1 MTEFEAA
8 SLALQEVAND
18 RTLGVGLGQIAVIV
32 IGLIVMRAEGRARAK
47 EHADRHVESMTEVKA
62 QHAESMAEIKAQ
74 HAESMAEIKAQHA
87 ESMEAL
93 KVLIERT
100 GTNRESD
107 SSEDV

>member
-32 IGLIVMRAEGRARAK
+32 IGLIVMRAEGRARAE
-47 EHADRHVESMTEVKA
+47 EHADR
-62 QHAESMAEIKAQ
+62 

-107 SSEDV
+107 SSEDI

>member
-1 MTEFEAA
+1 MTEFEAV

-32 IGLIVMRAEGRARAK
+32 IGLIVMRAEGHARAK
-47 EHADRHVESMTEVKA
+47 EQADRHT
-62 QHAESMAEIKAQ
+62 ESMAEIKAQ
-74 HAESMAEIKAQHA
+74 HAENMAETKAQHA

>member
-1 MTEFEAA
+1 M
-8 SLALQEVAND
+8 QEVAND

-47 EHADRHVESMTEVKA
+47 EQADR
-62 QHAESMAEIKAQ
+62 HAESMAEIKAQ

-107 SSEDV
+107 SSEDI

>member
-8 SLALQEVAND
+8 NLALHEVAND

-32 IGLIVMRAEGRARAK
+32 IGLIVMRAEGRARAE
-47 EHADRHVESMTEVKA
+47 EHADR
-62 QHAESMAEIKAQ
+62 HAESMAEV
-74 HAESMAEIKAQHA
+74 KAQHA

-93 KVLIERT
+93 KILIERT

>member
-8 SLALQEVAND
+8 SLALQEVTNG
-18 RTLGVGLGQIAVIV
+18 RTFGVGLGQIAVIV

-47 EHADRHVESMTEVKA
+47 EQADR
-62 QHAESMAEIKAQ
+62 

>member
-8 SLALQEVAND
+8 SLALQEVANG
-18 RTLGVGLGQIAVIV
+18 RTFGVGLGQIAVIV

-47 EHADRHVESMTEVKA
+47 EQADR
-62 QHAESMAEIKAQ
+62 HAESMAEIKAQ

>member
-47 EHADRHVESMTEVKA
+47 EHVDR
-62 QHAESMAEIKAQ
+62 

>member
-32 IGLIVMRAEGRARAK
+32 IGLIVMRAEGRARAE
-47 EHADRHVESMTEVKA
+47 EHADR
-62 QHAESMAEIKAQ
+62 

>member
-32 IGLIVMRAEGRARAK
+32 IGLIIMRAEGRARAK
-47 EHADRHVESMTEVKA
+47 EQADR
-62 QHAESMAEIKAQ
+62 HAESMAEIKAQ

>member
-47 EHADRHVESMTEVKA
+47 EQADR
-62 QHAESMAEIKAQ
+62 

>member
-8 SLALQEVAND
+8 SLALREVAND
-18 RTLGVGLGQIAVIV
+18 R
-32 IGLIVMRAEGRARAK
+32 AE
-47 EHADRHVESMTEVKA
+47 V
-62 QHAESMAEIKAQ
+62 
-74 HAESMAEIKAQHA
+74 KAQHA

-107 SSEDV
+107 IRRTYEQAGMAG

>member
-18 RTLGVGLGQIAVIV
+18 RTLGVGLGQIAVII

-47 EHADRHVESMTEVKA
+47 EQADR
-62 QHAESMAEIKAQ
+62 

>member
-47 EHADRHVESMTEVKA
+47 EQADRH
-62 QHAESMAEIKAQ
+62 AESLAEIKAQ

-100 GTNRESD
+100 GTDRESD
-107 SSEDV
+107 SSEDI

>member
-8 SLALQEVAND
+8 SLALREVAND
-18 RTLGVGLGQIAVIV
+18 R
-32 IGLIVMRAEGRARAK
+32 
-47 EHADRHVESMTEVKA
+47 
-62 QHAESMAEIKAQ
+62 AEIKAQ
-74 HAESMAEIKAQHA
+74 HAESMA
-87 ESMEAL
+87 AL

>member
-18 RTLGVGLGQIAVIV
+18 RTLGVGLGQIAVII

-47 EHADRHVESMTEVKA
+47 EQADR
-62 QHAESMAEIKAQ
+62 

-100 GTNRESD
+100 GTNRKSD

>member
-1 MTEFEAA
+1 MTELEAA

-47 EHADRHVESMTEVKA
+47 EHADRH
-62 QHAESMAEIKAQ
+62 
-74 HAESMAEIKAQHA
+74 AESMAEIKAQHA

>member
-1 MTEFEAA
+1 M
-8 SLALQEVAND
+8 
-18 RTLGVGLGQIAVIV
+18 GLGQIAVIV

-47 EHADRHVESMTEVKA
+47 EQTDR
-62 QHAESMAEIKAQ
+62 HAESMAEIKAQ

-93 KVLIERT
+93 KVFIERT

>member
-8 SLALQEVAND
+8 SLALQEVANG

-47 EHADRHVESMTEVKA
+47 EQADR
-62 QHAESMAEIKAQ
+62 HAESMAEIKAQ

>member
-1 MTEFEAA
+1 MTEFEVA

-47 EHADRHVESMTEVKA
+47 EQADR
-62 QHAESMAEIKAQ
+62 HAESMAEIKAQ